1 MNKLKVFFLLGVA
14 ICIVPSIRA
23 QSAEEM
29 ISNCK
34 ELSEAKISDHKIAVP
49 QDFESGV
56 CWGAFGT
63 VLDAIFVVPDS
74 FPKDG
79 PMLHVCAPQEVTVT
93 EIIQIFIA
101 YTKQHPEQLHKE
113 YFFVALAA
121 LKGAFP
127 CQR

>member
-1 MNKLKVFFLLGVA
+1 MKKLTILFLLVVA
-14 ICIVPSIRA
+14 ISIAPSIGA

-29 ISNCK
+29 VSNCK
-34 ELSEAKISDHKIAVP
+34 ELSEAKISAHQISVP
-49 QDFESGV
+49 QDFETGV
-56 CWGAFGT
+56 CWGSFGT
-63 VLDAIFVVPDS
+63 ILDAIFVVPDS

-93 EIIQIFIA
+93 QLVQIFIA

-113 YFFVALAA
+113 YFFVALSA

>member
-1 MNKLKVFFLLGVA
+1 MKKLRVFLLLGLS
-14 ICIVPSIRA
+14 ICIAPTIRA

-29 ISNCK
+29 VSNCK
-34 ELSEAKISDHKIAVP
+34 ELSEAKISAHQISVP
-49 QDFESGV
+49 QDFETGV
-56 CWGAFGT
+56 CWGSFGT
-63 VLDAIFVVPDS
+63 VLSAIFVVPDS

-79 PMLHVCAPQEVTVT
+79 PMLHVCAPQEVTLT
-93 EIIQIFIA
+93 ELVQIFIA

-127 CQR
+127 CQK

>member
-1 MNKLKVFFLLGVA
+1 MV
-14 ICIVPSIRA
+14 
-23 QSAEEM
+23 
-29 ISNCK
+29 SNCK
-34 ELSEAKISDHKIAVP
+34 ELSEAKISAHQISVP
-49 QDFESGV
+49 QDFETGV
-56 CWGAFGT
+56 CWGSFGT
-63 VLDAIFVVPDS
+63 ILDAIFVVPDS

-93 EIIQIFIA
+93 QLVQIFIA

-113 YFFVALAA
+113 YFFVALSA